1 MLKQYSVA
9 LVSRYAEMSAVE
21 ALLFYSMSMFVMSTR
36 SELVV
41 TIPLVLFGV
50 FRYRFLADQLA
61 AGESPTDALT
71 SDVQLLAVIALWV
84 GKGIWF
90 LWPVK

>member
-1 MLKQYSVA
+1 MAV
-9 LVSRYAEMSAVE
+9 VSRYAEMSAVE
-21 ALLFYSMSMFVMSTR
+21 ALLFYSMFVMSTR

-61 AGESPTDALT
+61 AGESPTDALN
-71 SDVQLLAVIALWV
+71 SDVQLLAVIALWG

>member
-9 LVSRYAEMSAVE
+9 VVSRYAEMSAVE
-21 ALLFYSMSMFVMSTR
+21 ALLFYSMFVMSTR

-61 AGESPTDALT
+61 AGESPTDALA
-71 SDVQLLAVIALWV
+71 SDVQLLSVIALWV